1 MLMNENLNICDLSQ
15 EQISNFIKSTNC
27 KQKIKDEEFFFQQ
40 IKDFSNFIKKVQNI
54 FDFPIEALIWGYGNF
69 YIKNS
74 IHREDYNVVQYFY
87 LYPRGNKLTY
97 KALNDQ
103 SLVSFSNSILFI
115 FF

>member
-1 MLMNENLNICDLSQ
+1 MIYNIDI
-15 EQISNFIKSTNC
+15 EQISTFIKSTNC
-27 KQKIKDEEFFFQQ
+27 KQKIKDEEAFFQQ

-54 FDFPIEALIWGYGNF
+54 SDFPIEALIWGYGNF
-69 YIKNS
+69 YFKNT

-97 KALNDQ
+97 KALDDQ

-115 FF
+115 FLIYK